1 MPQTNLNK
9 KDVFYVKPT
18 QIKTVLSEKEM
29 SPLGKK
35 LMKIAKEIENSDEPA
50 FSEAD
55 IERELE
61 KRRGG
66 YPIKIGE

>member
-1 MPQTNLNK
+1 MAQTNLNK
-9 KDVFYVKPT
+9 KEVFYVKPT
-18 QIKTVLSEKEM
+18 QIRTVLSEKEM

-50 FSEAD
+50 FDEAD

-66 YPIKIGE
+66 FVRNGE

>member
-9 KDVFYVKPT
+9 KNAFHIKQT
-18 QIKTVLSEKEM
+18 QIKPFLTEEEM
-29 SPLGKK
+29 SPLGRE
-35 LMKIAKEIENSDEPA
+35 LMKIAKEIEDSDEPA
-50 FSEAD
+50 FDEAG

-66 YPIKIGE
+66 FVEDGE

>member
-1 MPQTNLNK
+1 MPQTNVNT
-9 KDVFYVKPT
+9 KDAFYVKPT
-18 QIKTVLSEKEM
+18 QIKTVFSEKEM

-50 FSEAD
+50 FDEAD

-66 YPIKIGE
+66 FVRNGE

>member
-9 KDVFYVKPT
+9 KEVFHVKQT
-18 QIKTVLSEKEM
+18 QIKPFLSEKEM
-29 SPLGKK
+29 SPLGRK
-35 LMKIAKEIENSDEPA
+35 LMKIAEEIESSDEPA
-50 FSEAD
+50 CSEAD

-66 YPIKIGE
+66 FVEDGE

>member
-9 KDVFYVKPT
+9 KNAFHVRQT
-18 QIKTVLSEKEM
+18 QIKPFPSEKEM
-29 SPLGKK
+29 SPLGRK

-50 FSEAD
+50 FDEAD

-66 YPIKIGE
+66 FVEDGE

>member
-1 MPQTNLNK
+1 MANTNLNT

-18 QIKTVLSEKEM
+18 QIKTLLNEKDM

-35 LMKIAKEIENSDEPA
+35 LMEIAKEIENSDDPA
-50 FSEAD
+50 FDEAD

-66 YPIKIGE
+66 FINNGE